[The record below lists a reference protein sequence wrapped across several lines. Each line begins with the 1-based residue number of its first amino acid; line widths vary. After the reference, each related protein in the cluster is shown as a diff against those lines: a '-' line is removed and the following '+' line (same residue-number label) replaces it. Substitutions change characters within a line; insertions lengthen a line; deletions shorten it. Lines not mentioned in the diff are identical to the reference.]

1 MFKTYIILCVKHYPT
16 IALAVSVFLFLA
28 TFLNRPGFLVPN
40 FAVQAQASCMLGD
53 ANNDQRIS
61 LADFEVWRSIY
72 LSNNNPLP
80 TPTIVAATPTPTEDI
95 PRASVIAD
103 GLNVPWSLAFLPN
116 GDLLF
121 TERPGRVRIIRN
133 GQLQTEA
140 VAQIAGVAAVGEGG
154 LLGMAI
160 HPQFASNGHV
170 YFYFT
175 TSVTAGNTTNRIIR
189 MTYSNQQLSGTTV
202 ILDNIAGANIHN
214 GGRIKFGPDGYLYI
228 GTGDAADPSKA
239 QDKNSLAGK
248 ILRVT
253 DTGEAAPGNPFNN
266 RTYSYGHRN
275 PQGLA
280 WDASGQLW
288 QSEHGPDGQDELNK
302 ITAGQNY
309 GWPTIRGDQT
319 ASGMISPVA
328 HSGADTWAPS
338 GMSIIGNQ
346 VYIASLRGTSIT
358 KLTLPGGT
366 NLTQYFKDTYGRIRD
381 VVVGPDGMLYIST
394 SNTSNDRIIRVNPA
408 KL

>member
-1 MFKTYIILCVKHYPT
+1 
-16 IALAVSVFLFLA
+16 
-28 TFLNRPGFLVPN
+28 
-40 FAVQAQASCMLGD
+40 MLGD

-121 TERPGRVRIIRN
+121 TERPGRVRIIRA
-133 GQLQTEA
+133 GQLQTEP
-140 VAQIAGVAAVGEGG
+140 VATIPGVAAIGEGG
-154 LLGMAI
+154 LLGMAL
-160 HPQFASNGHV
+160 HPQFASNGYV

-319 ASGMISPVA
+319 ASGMIGPVT